1 MDDVDDVDDD
11 GDDDMVVLV
20 VVVDTMDC
28 EPSSTL
34 VCGGVCNSSIA
45 A

>member
-1 MDDVDDVDDD
+1 MDDVDDD
-11 GDDDMVVLV
+11 GDDDMVVVVVV

>member
-1 MDDVDDVDDD
+1 MDDVDDD
-11 GDDDMVVLV
+11 GDDDMVVVVLV